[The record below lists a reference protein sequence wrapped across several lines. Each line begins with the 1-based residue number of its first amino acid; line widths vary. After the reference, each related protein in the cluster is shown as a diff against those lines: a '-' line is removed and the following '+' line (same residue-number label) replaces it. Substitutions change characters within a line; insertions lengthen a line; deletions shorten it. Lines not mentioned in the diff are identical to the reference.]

1 MNRHPYVRAYMAGV
15 LLPNW
20 FLLVVLVGLTVY
32 GIPSPFERV
41 IMFPLIVVPNLW
53 GAWNTLYIAMA
64 LKRRLPLGVW
74 GALLPLILFPLGLLL
89 QRFLGLELFA
99 WRDVLQV
106 APLLPVAM
114 GVYYL
119 AWRHIVGFFN
129 RVVGME

>member
-1 MNRHPYVRAYMAGV
+1 MAGV

-20 FLLVVLVGLTVY
+20 FLLVVLAGLTVY

-74 GALLPLILFPLGLLL
+74 GALLPLILLPLGLLL
-89 QRFLGLELFA
+89 QKFLGLELFVL
-99 WRDVLQV
+99 RDVLQV